1 MDHPARFQDLGKQ
14 DLGETIA
21 SAIFGASRL
30 DRNLPAFIG
39 VDASAISYDAAST
52 ATGAI
57 VSALAEL
64 GITAGDRVA
73 FLAPRG
79 PLGIIGFLGITSVAT
94 CCPFNPRLR
103 LEELEAAM
111 GAMQVTALVFAG
123 SHPVAEQVLTR
134 CGLPSLALRTGANP
148 LADLLIEPRRGRITG
163 GGRTGGPSEIAMM
176 MQTSGTT
183 STPKLVALT
192 HSNIL
197 AAAGA
202 IRDAFSLSEADICLN
217 PMPLHHVHGLI
228 SAGISSLLSGAQ
240 LVCTENF
247 SAPAFA
253 KLFDRSRP
261 TWFTGSPAMHMALL
275 DHFRAAQTVPHRGRL
290 RFVRSSSAP
299 LPASVIEDLEKLFDA
314 PLIETYGL
322 TETAS
327 MICSNRL
334 PPGIRKPGSVGI
346 AFGAEIRICDTT
358 GAGQPAGQNGEIV
371 VRGPSVITRYGTDNG
386 IPDSF
391 FDGWLRTGDVGYLDD
406 DGYLFIVGR
415 TKELIKRGGL
425 SVYPAEI
432 DNILTSHPDVAE
444 AVAFSV
450 PHPTLG
456 EELVAA
462 VVARAGATP
471 TESQLRS
478 HLAEQLS
485 PYKVPSVILIIDAIP
500 KNDTGKILR
509 RELPKQLAVHL
520 EPRRQPP
527 VNAQEIM
534 LLDLWKTVLSR
545 DDFGVTDNVF
555 LLGADPL
562 RAGRVAELL
571 NAGRQHDV
579 SARQLM
585 AHPVVRDQVALM
597 SSKPA
602 GSV

>member
-1 MDHPARFQDLGKQ
+1 MDHLARSRSSH
-14 DLGETIA
+14 ETVA

-30 DRNLPAFIG
+30 GINLPAFVG
-39 VDASAISYDAAST
+39 ADVSAISYDTALT

-57 VSALAEL
+57 VRALTEL
-64 GITAGDRVA
+64 GITATDRVA

-79 PLGIIGFLGITSVAT
+79 PLGIIGFLGISSVAT
-94 CCPFNPRLR
+94 CCPFNPKLR
-103 LEELEAAM
+103 AEELEAAIK
-111 GAMQVTALVFAG
+111 AMQVTALVLAG
-123 SHPVAEQVLTR
+123 SNPVAEEIAIEA
-134 CGLPSLALRTGANP
+134 GMPSLLLRAGAHQ
-148 LADLLIEPRRGRITG
+148 LADMAIEPRPGRISATK
-163 GGRTGGPSEIAMM
+163 RASGPPEIAMM

-183 STPKLVALT
+183 SNPKLVALT
-192 HSNIL
+192 HTNIL

-202 IRDAFSLSEADICLN
+202 IRDAFSLSEVDICLN
-217 PMPLHHVHGLI
+217 PMPLHHVHGLV
-228 SAGISSLLSGAQ
+228 SAGISSLLSGSRI
-240 LVCTENF
+240 VCTDNF
-247 SAPAFA
+247 STPAFA
-253 KLFDRSRP
+253 GIFDRLRP

-275 DHFRAAQTVPHRGRL
+275 DHFHAARSVPSRGSL
-290 RFVRSSSAP
+290 RFFRSSSAP
-299 LPASVIEDLEKLFDA
+299 LPASAIEDLEKLFDA

-334 PPGIRKPGSVGI
+334 PPGIRKSGSVGI
-346 AFGAEIRICDTT
+346 AFGAEIRICDTA
-358 GAGQPAGQNGEIV
+358 GAAQPAGQNGEIV

-432 DNILTSHPDVAE
+432 DNILTSHPDVVE

-485 PYKVPSVILIIDAIP
+485 PYKVPTVILVIDAIP

-520 EPRRQPP
+520 EPKRQPP

-571 NAGRQHDV
+571 NAGKQLGV